1 MTCTLGITC
10 ATGATFIAFTSP
22 PVVSPRQGGRRGGRA
37 MVRRFGVSAKPRL
50 EAKAGVEANF
60 LKQNPYAP
68 RCLTTYKR
76 VDRRERGLAGDTDTI
91 RLGQGKRS
99 VEDAISY
106 AVGHRIRIE
115 ILAYLNEGPASPED
129 MRKRLRLSASTIGHH
144 IKELMQDGSIELADV
159 RPVRNALQHV
169 YRAVKIPFYN
179 DEEIEAMTPGERQTL
194 AGLILEA
201 VMAESMASFW
211 AGKLP
216 HDPRVW
222 LSWRWF
228 NVDAQG
234 RADIADEQARSWE
247 RVREI
252 EDESNT
258 RRIKSG
264 EETES
269 IIVVSLGFPRCRNAD
284 IVDSQAKAD

>member
-1 MTCTLGITC
+1 M
-10 ATGATFIAFTSP
+10 
-22 PVVSPRQGGRRGGRA
+22 
-37 MVRRFGVSAKPRL
+37 
-50 EAKAGVEANF
+50 
-60 LKQNPYAP
+60 
-68 RCLTTYKR
+68 
-76 VDRRERGLAGDTDTI
+76 AGDTDTKI

-106 AVGHRIRIE
+106 AVGHRVRIE

-129 MRKRLRLSASTIGHH
+129 MRKRLGQTASTIGHH
-144 IKELMQDGSIELADV
+144 VNELVADGSIELAAV

-169 YRAVKIPFYN
+169 YRAVKIPFY
-179 DEEIEAMTPGERQTL
+179 DDAEIEAMTPAERQTL

-228 NVDAQG
+228 NVDQQG
-234 RADIADEQARSWE
+234 RNDIADEQARSWE
-247 RVREI
+247 RVRQI
-252 EDESNT
+252 EDESNE
-258 RRIKSG
+258 RRIGSG
-264 EETES
+264 EESES

-284 IVDSQAKAD
+284 VVDAQAKPD